1 MRFQA
6 VRYTDDREK
15 SAEYLRLALPLMT
28 KQAAG
33 LHPISYA
40 VWYEYV
46 AGTNTALT
54 DYLDRLMADGQ
65 VLDDEQTHA
74 IHRQFIAELDE
85 EAARRVAQ
93 GFQQVLVDVG
103 RSVDEAGDQASR
115 FGHSLK
121 QLESDLQDTPSH
133 REVLQGTRQMQDT
146 MAVLK
151 ENLAESRQEVERL
164 RREVARARLDSL
176 SDSLTGLI
184 NRKGF
189 DQALEACLATKPD
202 SETGPSLLVADIDN
216 FKQIN
221 DNYGHLFGD
230 RVIRLVA
237 DILKSNVKGKDL
249 AARYGGEEFVVL
261 LPDTSLDGANA
272 LAEKIRGTIAASRIR
287 RQDNNQ
293 TLATVTASLG
303 VSTYQR
309 GESATDF
316 FERAD
321 KALYTSKQ
329 QGRNRVTVAQ
339 TASESGR

>member
-1 MRFQA
+1 M
-6 VRYTDDREK
+6 RYTDDKEK

-33 LHPISYA
+33 LHPVSYA

-46 AGTNTALT
+46 SRTNPALNEH
-54 DYLDRLMADGQ
+54 LDRLMAEGQ
-65 VLDDEQTHA
+65 PLNDEQIHA
-74 IHRQFIAELDE
+74 IHKQFVAELDE
-85 EAARRVAQ
+85 EAAHRVAQ
-93 GFQQVLVDVG
+93 GFQQVLVDMG
-103 RSVDEAGDQASR
+103 RSVDEAGNQASR
-115 FGHSLK
+115 FGRSLE
-121 QLESDLQDTPSH
+121 QWEADLQDDAPPSQSES
-133 REVLQGTRQMQDT
+133 RKQVLQDTRQMQDT
-146 MAVLK
+146 MTGLK
-151 ENLAESRQEVERL
+151 DNLDESRREVERL
-164 RREVARARLDSL
+164 RREVVRARLDSL

-230 RVIRLVA
+230 RVIRMVA
-237 DILKSNVKGKDL
+237 DILKSNVKGKDM

-261 LPDTSLDGANA
+261 LPDTPLDGAQA
-272 LAEKIRGTIAASRIR
+272 LAEKIRTTIAASRIR
-287 RQDNNQ
+287 RQDSNQ
-293 TLATVTASLG
+293 TLAKVTISLG
-303 VSTYQR
+303 VSTYQV
-309 GESATDF
+309 GESGNDF

-329 QGRNRVTVAQ
+329 QGRNRVTVA
-339 TASESGR
+339 SPPGK